1 MKKYRVYIGAIQN
14 LSNKTE
20 YSFCDPLMARM
31 LVFAERK
38 PEGDFRIMTKS
49 EQKTLSDKENTWLT
63 KSRFGVAMNNA
74 SQTANEFAQS
84 MSQLM
89 DALEEELK
97 KEKEA
102 MNDGEAGTDETE

>member
-1 MKKYRVYIGAIQN
+1 MERYRVYVGCIQEVN
-14 LSNKTE
+14 AKIK
-20 YSFCDPLMARM
+20 YSFCDPSMARM

-38 PEGDFRIMTKS
+38 PVGDFRIMTNS
-49 EQKTLSDKENTWLT
+49 EQETLSAKEKAWLT
-63 KSRFGVAMNNA
+63 NSRYIVAMNNT
-74 SQTANEFAQS
+74 SRTANEFARS

-102 MNDGEAGTDETE
+102 MNDGEERTDKTE